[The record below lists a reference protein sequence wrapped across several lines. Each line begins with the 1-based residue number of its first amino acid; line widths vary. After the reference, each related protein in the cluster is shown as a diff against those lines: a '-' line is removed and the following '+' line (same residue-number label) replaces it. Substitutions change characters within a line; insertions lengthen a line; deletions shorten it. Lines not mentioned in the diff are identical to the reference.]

1 MTLAWH
7 DPFVLVAVIVGA
19 LLVGI
24 SKTGVAGLGI
34 LIAAIF
40 ANLMPARQATG
51 FVLPM
56 LIFGDFIA
64 VATYRQHADWRQV
77 LRLLPWTAPGIL
89 AGYLA
94 LGWLSDRQ
102 ARVLI
107 GLLILSLIFWQL
119 LRRLKGASGTTVE
132 ARGGRWSV
140 ACLGLG
146 AGFTTLVANAAG
158 PLMTLYLLA
167 QRLPKLQFVGTAA
180 VFFMLVNIFK
190 VPFMVHLGLIDLESL
205 KGNLLLLPAVGLGAW
220 LGAVLLRKLPQK
232 RFEQVALVLSAV
244 AGVRLLF

>member
-1 MTLAWH
+1 M
-7 DPFVLVAVIVGA
+7 VVGA
-19 LLVGI
+19 LLVGV

-40 ANLMPARQATG
+40 ANIMPARQATG

-56 LIFGDFIA
+56 LVCGDLIA

-77 LRLLPWTAPGIL
+77 LRLLPWTVPGVL
-89 AGYLA
+89 LGYFA
-94 LGWLSDRQ
+94 LGWLTDRE

-107 GLLILSLIFWQL
+107 GVLILVLLLWQVV
-119 LRRLKGASGTTVE
+119 RRRPSSSRPSE
-132 ARGGRWSV
+132 ARGGKVGV
-140 ACLGLG
+140 AFLGLG

-180 VFFMLVNIFK
+180 VFFMLLNLFK
-190 VPFMVHLGLIDLESL
+190 LPFMISLGLVNRESL
-205 KGNLLLLPAVGLGAW
+205 LGNLALLPAVALGAW
-220 LGAVLLRKLPQK
+220 LGAFLLRKLPQR
-232 RFEQVALVLSAV
+232 RFEQVALLLSLV
-244 AGVRLLF
+244 AGLRLLF